1 MNGFVIFDKPKGW
14 SSQKAV
20 SKIKYLFK
28 VKKAGHSGTLDP
40 AATGMLIIAL
50 GKATRLLS
58 YLILEDKTYRAKIQL
73 GIATDTLDQEGEVIK
88 KMPVPDLINGSDN
101 IILQEALDCFR
112 GGYSQV
118 PPMYSA
124 LKKDGQPLYKLARS
138 GVSVERKSRDIK
150 IYSLESLN
158 YDNKSNQLD
167 IEVKCSKGTYIRSL
181 ALDIA
186 EKLGTVGHLIELRR
200 TSVGK
205 FQELDMCKFDEKSN
219 SVNIKEII
227 PIDNIFSELSE
238 INLDSDK
245 YRCIINGIRSF
256 DNHFDVK
263 DGLARV
269 YFKDK
274 LVAISEIKDKEIS
287 KRILV

>member
-58 YLILEDKTYRAKIQL
+58 YLILADKTYRAKIQL
-73 GIATDTLDQEGEVIK
+73 GVATDTLDQEGEVIK
-88 KMPVPDLINGSDN
+88 KMPVPDLLNGSDD
-101 IILQEALDCFR
+101 IILQEALDYFR

-138 GVSVERKSRDIK
+138 GVSIDREARGIK
-150 IYSLESLN
+150 IYSLECLN
-158 YDNKSNQLD
+158 YDKKLNQLD

-181 ALDIA
+181 ALDIS
-186 EKLGTVGHLIELRR
+186 EKLGTVGHLIDLRR
-200 TSVGK
+200 ISVGK
-205 FQELDMCKFDEKSN
+205 FQESDMCIYDEKTN
-219 SVNIKEII
+219 SLNTL
-227 PIDNIFSELSE
+227 NQ
-238 INLDSDK
+238 
-245 YRCIINGIRSF
+245 
-256 DNHFDVK
+256 
-263 DGLARV
+263 
-269 YFKDK
+269 
-274 LVAISEIKDKEIS
+274 
-287 KRILV
+287 